1 MRAGCAVTSSVDV
14 DELSSLY
21 VQGRLLVGSTN
32 SSRRFPVT
40 VIAPA
45 GASLNEEESH
55 YASRVRAELQ
65 DQSRYPKV
73 FREGPTA
80 TDADIGA

>member
-45 GASLNEEESH
+45 GAFLNEEESH

-65 DQSRYPKV
+65 VQSRYPKV

>member
-32 SSRRFPVT
+32 SSRRFPIT

-55 YASRVRAELQ
+55 YASRVKSFRTSQGTPKYSVRDLLQ
-65 DQSRYPKV
+65 L
-73 FREGPTA
+73 TL
-80 TDADIGA
+80 I